1 MFKPVLAEV
10 ISSLAKF
17 VLLPTYIAWTIKL
30 IVVDCE
36 DVRGAVSIAVTAL
49 SVYGVWMVIHRA
61 TEWVEKYLDS
71 EGEKPPAGRR

>member
-36 DVRGAVSIAVTAL
+36 EVHGAVSITVTAL
-49 SVYGVWMVIHRA
+49 SVYGLWVAIHRA
-61 TEWVEKYLDS
+61 TEWVETSLNS
-71 EGEKPPAGRR
+71 EGEKPPAERR